1 MISIK
6 CLIAMLMVAMLVV
19 IMAMIGMLM
28 IVMAMLFMMML
39 FMMMVSMFI
48 SGVFI
53 SGVLM
58 IGVLMIGMLMIGML
72 MVFMAMGFAVGPTLG
87 IKGRHHGLHRQAPVL
102 QKLSQ
107 YRILQQPQLI
117 GVDLHRHVAIAQVI
131 GRLQQSQGAVGP
143 HPQQRLRGC
152 LHLHQRLPLGRGQQL
167 AGHQGR
173 PAGQLQQQGPAAA
186 AVAQAPQSRALLRPQ
201 GQPQRPCHRGAHRQA
216 AAEQQRSGVAGLWGS
231 GVGHGQQ
238 ALP

>member
-1 MISIK
+1 MIAIK
-6 CLIAMLMVAMLVV
+6 CLIAMLMAAMLMVIMLMV

-28 IVMAMLFMMML
+28 I
-39 FMMMVSMFI
+39 
-48 SGVFI
+48 
-53 SGVLM
+53 GVLM
-58 IGVLMIGMLMIGML
+58 IVMVMVVMA
-72 MVFMAMGFAVGPTLG
+72 MVFMAMIVMAMIFMAMGIAVGPTLG

-102 QKLSQ
+102 QQLSQ
-107 YRILQQPQLI
+107 YRILQQPQLV

-143 HPQQRLRGC
+143 HPQQRLRGG

-201 GQPQRPCHRGAHRQA
+201 GQPQRPCHRGTHRQA
-216 AAEQQRSGVAGLWGS
+216 AAEQQWSGVAGLWGS